1 MIDFRYHV
9 VSIVAVFLALA
20 LGIVIGTYT
29 INGQVLK
36 NIRHQ
41 VSSLRGQND
50 GLRGRIQELERA
62 KQQEA
67 SLIKGVSPL
76 VLENR
81 LARQR
86 IVLIIAPGASQGLA
100 NGVKDTVVAAG
111 GSISATVKL
120 DKSWLDPKQAAVVG
134 DLATRLAEPGITLP
148 DGTAYE
154 RAGRVLASALLRH
167 PPAAP
172 STDTGTFS
180 SADTAALAG
189 FKTAK
194 LISVSPSR
202 PLPATLAILVVGNA
216 PSQPNDET
224 KTAAKTITDLVREL
238 DAAGGGAV
246 MAGPPAAAE
255 NGGVIAIARSDGGT
269 RKSVSTVDD
278 ADTDSGRIRVVL
290 ALAAELGNISGQYG
304 IGPGANAPVPSP
316 APLPTP

>member
-29 INGQVLK
+29 INGEVLK

-41 VSSLRGQND
+41 VSSLRGEND
-50 GLRGRIQELERA
+50 GLRGRIQELERDKRQA
-62 KQQEA
+62 DA
-67 SLIKGVSPL
+67 LVKGVSPL

-86 IVLIIAPGASQGLA
+86 VVLILAPGGSQGVA
-100 NGVKDTVVAAG
+100 NGVKDAVVAAG
-111 GSISATVKL
+111 GTVSATVKL
-120 DKSWLDPKQAAVVG
+120 DKNWSDPKQAAVVG
-134 DLATRLAEPGITLP
+134 DLATRLVEPGVALP

-167 PPAAP
+167 PPSVT
-172 STDTGTFS
+172 STDAGQLS
-180 SADTAALAG
+180 SADAEALAG
-189 FKTAK
+189 FKTAH
-194 LISVSPSR
+194 LMSVSPSR
-202 PLPATLAILVVGNA
+202 PEPATLAVLVVGNA
-216 PSQPNDET
+216 PSEPNDLT
-224 KTAAKTITDLVREL
+224 KAAATTITDLATEL

-246 MAGPPAAAE
+246 VIGPNTAAQ
-255 NGGVIAIARSDGGT
+255 NGGVIAVARSDGDT

-278 ADTDSGRIRVVL
+278 ADTESGRIRVVL
-290 ALAAELGNISGQYG
+290 ALAAELGNTSGQYG
-304 IGPGANAPVPSP
+304 IGPGANAPLPSP

>member
-1 MIDFRYHV
+1 VVDFRYHV

-50 GLRGRIQELERA
+50 GLRGRIQDLERVQR
-62 KQQEA
+62 QQGA
-67 SLIKGVSPL
+67 LIKGVSPL

-86 IVLIIAPGASQGLA
+86 IVLITSPGASSGVVK
-100 NGVKDTVVAAG
+100 GVKDAVVAAG
-111 GSISATVKL
+111 ATVSATVKMS
-120 DKSWLDPKQAAVVG
+120 KGWSDPKQSAVVG
-134 DLATRLAEPGITLP
+134 DLATRLAEPGVPLP

-167 PPAAP
+167 PPAAT
-172 STDTGTFS
+172 SNTLGTFS
-180 SADTAALAG
+180 SADAAALAG
-189 FKTAK
+189 FTTAG
-194 LISVSPSR
+194 LISVTPTR
-202 PLPATLAILVVGNA
+202 PVPGTLAILVVGNA
-216 PSQPNDET
+216 PGQPDDAT
-224 KTAAKTITDLVREL
+224 KAAAKTITDLVREL
-238 DAAGGGAV
+238 DSAGGGAV
-246 MAGPPAAAE
+246 VAGPPSAAQ
-255 NGGVIAIARSDGGT
+255 NGGLISAARSDGNT
-269 RKSVSTVDD
+269 RKTVSTVDD

-304 IGPGANAPVPSP
+304 TGPGANAPIPSP
-316 APLPTP
+316 APHPTP